1 VKTRPPW
8 FYKQSGVIPYR
19 WRRTELEILLVTSRG
34 KRRWIIPK
42 GLIDPGT
49 SPIESAAKEAYEE
62 AGVKG
67 RANPKLLG
75 EYQYKKWGG
84 TCVVQVFGL
93 EVTKVL
99 DSWPEGGVRQ
109 RKWLSKDRAVELLE
123 EADLKKMLREL

>member
-1 VKTRPPW
+1 
-8 FYKQSGVIPYR
+8 
-19 WRRTELEILLVTSRG
+19 LEILLVTSRG

-42 GLIDPGT
+42 GVIDPGT

-109 RKWLSKDRAVELLE
+109 RKRLSKDRAVELLE